1 MVLEIAGF
9 LCGVSGIAAAFW
21 LLYRR
26 EASRMSRS
34 LHAAVSG
41 RQRA

>member
-1 MVLEIAGF
+1 MLFEFAGF

-26 EASRMSRS
+26 ESSRVMQ
-34 LHAAVSG
+34 AIYSG
-41 RQRA
+41 VNARQRG